1 MFLMVLV
8 PDRML
13 EGVCILCNVYL
24 QIKECYD
31 ENLSFVGKTV

>member
-1 MFLMVLV
+1 
-8 PDRML
+8 ML

-24 QIKECYD
+24 HIEECYD